1 VFSPVSVGLRAGVR
15 WRSLKCLLC
24 AAVLEGI
31 AGMTHRAEADL
42 VGEWANV
49 EKLYELVGGGET
61 NTWLVGGKTVG
72 CV

>member
-1 VFSPVSVGLRAGVR
+1 M
-15 WRSLKCLLC
+15 LC